1 MKFLVDVNASGAVV
15 HWLEERDH
23 DVVQVIMRDERMQDD
38 HILQWAVQEGRI
50 IITTDQDFEEMIWR
64 EGKVHCGVLRL
75 ENLPR
80 AARIALLTD
89 TLQQHSQALA
99 AGAIVIA
106 MSRKTRI
113 RRRA

>member
-15 HWLEERDH
+15 QWLEERGH
-23 DVVQVIMRDERMQDD
+23 DVLQVIMRDERMQDD
-38 HILQWAVQEGRI
+38 DILQWAVHEGRI

-64 EGKVHCGVLRL
+64 EGKEHCGILRL

-99 AGAIVIA
+99 DGAIVIA